1 MKSWLGSVTN
11 VTHRRRH
18 YDYPPQLHWET
29 LMSEFR
35 FSIDM
40 FVPVKLGQT
49 IGHDGV
55 SANISLQQLGQ
66 RSTLEDPIDVYNSA
80 VILSLSRHVAQCTC
94 GHK

>member
-35 FSIDM
+35 FSVDM
-40 FVPVKLGQT
+40 FAALKLGRT

-66 RSTLEDPIDVYNSA
+66 RS
-80 VILSLSRHVAQCTC
+80 ILVRRSD
-94 GHK
+94 